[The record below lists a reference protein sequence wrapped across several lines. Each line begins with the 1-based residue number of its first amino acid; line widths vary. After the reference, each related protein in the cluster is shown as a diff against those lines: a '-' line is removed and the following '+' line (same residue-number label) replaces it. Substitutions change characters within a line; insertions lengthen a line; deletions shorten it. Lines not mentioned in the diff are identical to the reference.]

1 VSTEIWAVLGAALG
15 AAGVLGA
22 GWFAARATKAAAVA
36 TAEALR
42 AGALAAVGPQ
52 ARQVDLDILQATVS
66 RVDAENGQLRQ
77 RQSRLES
84 LLRAF
89 AWTCD
94 RWVGQMRD
102 AHIQPEPEHP
112 LVEEYNRTG
121 V

>member
-1 VSTEIWAVLGAALG
+1 MNAEIWVAVGT
-15 AAGVLGA
+15 AAGMGLT
-22 GWFAARATKAAAVA
+22 GWFTSRASTAATKA
-36 TAEALR
+36 TAEAQR
-42 AGALAAVGPQ
+42 AAAIATARPAEQAASLSVLEATVARVDQENGAL
-52 ARQVDLDILQATVS
+52 RM
-66 RVDAENGQLRQ
+66 
-77 RQSRLES
+77 RQSRLEA

-102 AHIQPEPEHP
+102 AHIEPDAAHP